1 MKSLQTLFRGLQFP
15 VSPKFEQTTLFFN
28 FPENFKVVRFKR
40 PPINVSHLSMF
51 SSLLF
56 SPYLRKDG
64 ALSCVPASP
73 VPLDPEDFLC
83 GSVLSTSSFP
93 SRNSYSVIEA
103 TIRNNIGMEFLVY
116 KMLLCT

>member
-1 MKSLQTLFRGLQFP
+1 M
-15 VSPKFEQTTLFFN
+15 SPKLEQTTLFLN
-28 FPENFKVVRFKR
+28 FLENFKVVRFKW
-40 PPINVSHLSMF
+40 PPINVPHLSMF

-116 KMLLCT
+116 KLLLCT